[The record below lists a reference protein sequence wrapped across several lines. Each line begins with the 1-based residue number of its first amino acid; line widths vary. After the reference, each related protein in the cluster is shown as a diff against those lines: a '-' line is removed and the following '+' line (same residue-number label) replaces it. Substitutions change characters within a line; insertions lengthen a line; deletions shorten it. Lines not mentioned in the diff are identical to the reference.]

1 MSPSLDQRLAARA
14 HGVASPAMYQ
24 RWSDLLFLH
33 WRWDAEDLQRR
44 LPPGLFVDRHEGEAW
59 LGLLPFFMDR
69 VRPRFLP
76 PVPVLSWFQELN
88 VRTYVHD
95 ENGTPGVWFFS
106 LDCDQPLAV
115 AVARAFFGLPY
126 LHARMSVRR
135 DTTGIHYECRRSG
148 QNTASAFDY
157 SLGTSTRLAEPGT
170 LDFFLVERY
179 VLFTTTAHGLRI
191 GHVHHEPYPLS
202 PATVTRH
209 DELAFAWDGFR
220 PASRAPD
227 HVIGSHG
234 VDVRIGA
241 LAKIPASG
249 PASQT

>member
-1 MSPSLDQRLAARA
+1 MSPTLDQRLAART
-14 HGVASPAMYQ
+14 HGVAAPVMYQ

-33 WRWDAEDLQRR
+33 WRWEAEKLQRR

-59 LGLLPFFMDR
+59 LGLVPFFMDR

-95 ENGTPGVWFFS
+95 EHGTPGVWFFS

-115 AVARAFFGLPY
+115 AVARRFFGLPY
-126 LHARMSVRR
+126 LHARMGVRR
-135 DTTGIHYECRRSG
+135 DTTGIQYECRRSG
-148 QNTASAFDY
+148 QPTASVFDY
-157 SLGTSTRLAEPGT
+157 NLGTSTRLAAPGT

-179 VLFTTTAHGLRI
+179 VLFTTTARGLRI
-191 GHVHHEPYPLS
+191 GRVHHEPYRLS
-202 PATVTRH
+202 PASVTRH
-209 DELAFAWDGFR
+209 DQLAFTWDGFT
-220 PASRAPD
+220 PSSRAPD
-227 HVIGSHG
+227 HLIGSHG

-249 PASQT
+249 AAFQT